1 MAEEQVELEETPIG
15 RRCYVGNLAWRTSWQ
30 DLKDAFR
37 ECGTVVYANVMQ
49 DHSGTVL
56 DNCSFLR
63 DYMLCSRV
71 TCVIGACRSLQGMGH
86 CGVRDRRRGDASLL
100 EMAYACTPSLVV

>member
-1 MAEEQVELEETPIG
+1 MTEEQVEIEEAPIG

-49 DHSGTVL
+49 DQTGTLGISLRIVCSCCCGDICESSGGVQVAPRVGVSW
-56 DNCSFLR
+56 N
-63 DYMLCSRV
+63 SRPP
-71 TCVIGACRSLQGMGH
+71 
-86 CGVRDRRRGDASLL
+86 RRCAALTLPPR
-100 EMAYACTPSLVV
+100 